1 MNGHPRASHKLAD
14 VYLAVSSFEK
24 LYDFRVI
31 VQVYAFL
38 TTMLGVCVA
47 LFGLLYPGGLVLTTI
62 VVVHF
67 SHCKQNT
74 AQHLP

>member
-24 LYDFRVI
+24 LYDFSVI
-31 VQVYAFL
+31 VQVFALL
-38 TTMLGVCVA
+38 TPMICVCVA
-47 LFGLLYPGGLVLTTI
+47 LFGLLYPGGLVLSPI

-74 AQHLP
+74 AQHLA